1 MIQAIVPELI
11 YHPQHLPALSNSGSE
26 SWTGIGVVAGFGA
39 VVLIVEESHVNKG
52 DAT

>member
-1 MIQAIVPELI
+1 MSCANTKVRDTRRLLI
-11 YHPQHLPALSNSGSE
+11 HDRC
-26 SWTGIGVVAGFGA
+26 TGIGVVAGFGA